1 MRVVLDIEA
10 DGLKPKH
17 IWIIVCKDIDTGV
30 YTIFRRVTD
39 DPTVAGEAREFLDR
53 CTQIIGHNTLG
64 YDIPVLSLLL
74 GIDLTSL
81 ASRSIDTLVLSKLL
95 NYSRKGHS
103 LEDYGA
109 EYGIPNGECE
119 DFSQYSLELEERCI
133 SDVNINER
141 LYHALSPSL
150 DDGGQLNAMYAEQEF
165 QLVVNNLSDNGF
177 SFDNDAA
184 LVLLKK
190 VEKELSKLDE
200 AIYASF
206 PPRLKLIRE
215 ITPCFT
221 KHGTLHKKDF
231 RFVKDGDLSEF
242 NGGAFCRCSYQDFN
256 PSSHKQV
263 IDVLH
268 NAGWRPTE
276 RTAGAIETKR
286 KLSRIEHNSDLALDI
301 DVQELYDKEQSEEKY
316 GWKINEQNLLTLPPS
331 APLPAKSLARRI
343 LIESR
348 RRTLTEWLSLVQ
360 SDGRIH
366 GKFYSLGA
374 WTHRMAHQKPNTANI
389 PNATDTQGKTRL
401 YGAEMRSLWCAP
413 PGRLLVGVDAEGIQL
428 RIFAHYINDPEF
440 TEAIVNGRKESK
452 TDPHTLNQR
461 VLGRV
466 CKSRAAAKRFVF
478 ALLLGAGIGKLSQIL
493 ECDETSTRDALNR
506 LLERYQGWARVKEQ
520 TIPKDAELGYFTGLD
535 GRKVP
540 ILGSTV
546 SERRHLAM
554 SGYLQNGE
562 ATVMKH
568 ATLRWYEQLNNSL
581 DYINQITGNPRWK
594 LVNMVHDE
602 WQTECEED
610 WNLALKIAYEQADSL
625 RWVGE
630 KFKLHCPLAGSYW
643 NEDLKD
649 YTIGKNWKLTH

>member
-10 DGLKPKH
+10 NGLKPDK
-17 IWIIVCKDIDTGV
+17 IWIIDCTDIDTGV
-30 YTIFRRVTD
+30 YTILRRVTD
-39 DPTVAGEAREFLDR
+39 DPTVAGEAREFLER
-53 CTQIIGHNTLG
+53 CTKIIGHNVLG

-109 EYGIPNGECE
+109 EYGIPKGECE

-141 LYHALSPSL
+141 LYHALAPSL
-150 DDGGQLNAMYAEQEF
+150 DDMGQLDALYAEQEF
-165 QLVVNNLSDNGF
+165 QLVVNDLSNNGF
-177 SFDNDAA
+177 GFDSHSA

-200 AIYASF
+200 AIHASF
-206 PPRLKLIRE
+206 PQRLKLVRE
-215 ITPCFT
+215 ITPCYT

-231 RFVKDGDLSEF
+231 RFISDGDLSEF
-242 NGGAFCRCSYQDFN
+242 NGGPFCRCSWSAFN
-256 PSSHKQV
+256 PASHKQV

-286 KLSRIEHNSDLALDI
+286 KLSRISYNDDLALDI

-343 LIESR
+343 LVESR
-348 RRTLTEWLSLVQ
+348 RRTLCEWIGLCEPDQ
-360 SDGRIH
+360 RIH
-366 GKFYSLGA
+366 GKFYAIGA
-374 WTHRMAHQKPNTANI
+374 WTHRMAHQRPNTANI

-401 YGAEMRSLWCAP
+401 YGAEMRSLWCSAP
-413 PGRLLVGVDAEGIQL
+413 GCLLVGVDAEGIQL

-440 TEAIVNGRKESK
+440 TEALVNGRKDNKS
-452 TDPHTLNQR
+452 DPHSLNQR
-461 VLGRV
+461 ILGRV
-466 CKSRAAAKRFVF
+466 CKSRAAAKRFIY
-478 ALLLGAGIGKLSQIL
+478 ALLLGAGIGKLSEVL
-493 ECDETSTRDALNR
+493 ECNQEQTREALNR
-506 LLERYQGWARVKEQ
+506 LLQRYTGWARLKE
-520 TIPKDAELGYFTGLD
+520 TIIPDDATKGYFIGLD
-535 GRKVP
+535 GRRVT
-540 ILGSTV
+540 ILGNSE

-562 ATVMKH
+562 AVVMKH
-568 ATLRWYEQLNNSL
+568 ATLRWYKVLSERG
-581 DYINQITGNPRWK
+581 IEFK

-610 WNLALKIAYEQADSL
+610 WNTALIIAQEQANSL

-643 NEDLKD
+643 SEDLKD

>member
-1 MRVVLDIEA
+1 
-10 DGLKPKH
+10 
-17 IWIIVCKDIDTGV
+17 
-30 YTIFRRVTD
+30 
-39 DPTVAGEAREFLDR
+39 
-53 CTQIIGHNTLG
+53 
-64 YDIPVLSLLL
+64 
-74 GIDLTSL
+74 
-81 ASRSIDTLVLSKLL
+81 
-95 NYSRKGHS
+95 
-103 LEDYGA
+103 
-109 EYGIPNGECE
+109 
-119 DFSQYSLELEERCI
+119 
-133 SDVNINER
+133 
-141 LYHALSPSL
+141 
-150 DDGGQLNAMYAEQEF
+150 
-165 QLVVNNLSDNGF
+165 
-177 SFDNDAA
+177 
-184 LVLLKK
+184 
-190 VEKELSKLDE
+190 
-200 AIYASF
+200 
-206 PPRLKLIRE
+206 
-215 ITPCFT
+215 
-221 KHGTLHKKDF
+221 
-231 RFVKDGDLSEF
+231 
-242 NGGAFCRCSYQDFN
+242 
-256 PSSHKQV
+256 
-263 IDVLH
+263 
-268 NAGWRPTE
+268 
-276 RTAGAIETKR
+276 
-286 KLSRIEHNSDLALDI
+286 
-301 DVQELYDKEQSEEKY
+301 
-316 GWKINEQNLLTLPPS
+316 
-331 APLPAKSLARRI
+331 
-343 LIESR
+343 
-348 RRTLTEWLSLVQ
+348 
-360 SDGRIH
+360 
-366 GKFYSLGA
+366 
-374 WTHRMAHQKPNTANI
+374 MAHQKPNTANI

-506 LLERYQGWARVKEQ
+506 LLERYQGWARFKEQ